1 MGNSRR
7 SPFSRRVFIQRL
19 SFFGGGVVL
28 LGSAACKDEPS
39 KSGKRALPQSAAPAV
54 RTTSHRSFTDEAF
67 AALAAACERILPRDE
82 DPGALEANVPEY
94 IDRMLQTEEMQHLRE
109 DFVSGVDA
117 LDRRAQGLFGKGFA
131 ALAPAQQ
138 DQILTEFKDS
148 GATEGEARF
157 YEYLLVLTLEGM
169 FGDPSYG
176 GNKDKVGW
184 ALIGFGTSEPPQ
196 GYEGSKHLHVHGAG
210 HGAGHGGGK

>member
-1 MGNSRR
+1 MGTQRR

-19 SFFGGGVVL
+19 TFFGGGVVL
-28 LGSAACKDEPS
+28 LGGAACKDEPA
-39 KSGKRALPQSAAPAV
+39 KAGKRARPQSTPPVA
-54 RTTSHRSFTDEAF
+54 RTTAHRSFTNEAF
-67 AALAAACERILPRDE
+67 AVLTAACERILPRDE
-82 DPGALEANVPEY
+82 DPGALDANCPEY

-109 DFVSGVDA
+109 DFVAGVDA

-131 ALAPAQQ
+131 ELAPAQQ
-138 DQILTEFKDS
+138 DQILTAFKDS

-184 ALIGFGTSEPPQ
+184 ALIGFGTSEPPA

-210 HGAGHGGGK
+210 HGGGK